1 MVPDPTES
9 RGGLAGFRVTPGDP
23 ASPVVL
29 HLPHAA
35 RRIPAEVRSGLLLSD
50 DALDAELDRVTDH
63 GTDVV
68 AGRAAGA
75 AGIRPWTFSNL
86 LSRLVVD
93 PERFPDDR
101 EPMNAVGMGAVY
113 TRTSLG
119 APLRTDDTAVR
130 NQLLDRWFHPYAGA
144 MADLV
149 DARLAAVGRV
159 TVIDVH
165 SYPAGRLPYE
175 IGGDRRPP
183 VCLGTDPVHTPAW
196 LLAAARQAFAGCGEV
211 AENTPFAGCY
221 VPLRHYGR
229 DRSVTAIMI
238 EMRRDA
244 GPTGSAW
251 TRLAN
256 ALARLIDALDDVQR
270 R

>member
-1 MVPDPTES
+1 MVPDPT
-9 RGGLAGFRVTPGDP
+9 RAGGGSAGFRVTPGDP

-35 RRIPAEVRSGLLLSD
+35 RRIPAEVRAGLLLHGE
-50 DALDAELDRVTDH
+50 ALDAELDRVTDH

-75 AGIRPWTFSNL
+75 ATRRPWTLANL

-119 APLRTDDTAVR
+119 EPLRADDPAVR
-130 NQLLDRWFHPYAGA
+130 SELLDRWFHPYAEA

-175 IGGDRRPP
+175 IGGARRPA
-183 VCLGTDPVHTPAW
+183 VCLGTDPHHTPPW
-196 LLAAARQAFAGCGEV
+196 LLAAARRSFAGRGEV

-238 EMRRDA
+238 EMRRDVEPPAQA
-244 GPTGSAW
+244 GAVLTD
-251 TRLAN
+251 LADP
-256 ALARLIDALDDVQR
+256 LARLVDALS
-270 R
+270 